1 MSVVVALVALA
12 IAIGAVGTV
21 VPLIPGLALVW
32 AATLAYGLIEGFGT
46 TGTVAFSVVT
56 VLALVGALA
65 GWVLPARVAGAAGA
79 ARSSI
84 LLGVAGAIVGFF
96 VLPVVGL
103 PVGGVAGVYAGE
115 LQRTRD
121 GVAAWRATRATIAG
135 FGLAALVQFGLALAM
150 TATWVVWV
158 LSA

>member
-12 IAIGAVGTV
+12 MAIGMVGTV
-21 VPLIPGLALVW
+21 VPLVPGLALVW
-32 AATLAYGLIEGFGT
+32 AAALAYGLVEGFGT
-46 TGTVAFSVVT
+46 TGTVAFSLVT
-56 VLALVGALA
+56 VFAIAGALA
-65 GWVLPARVAGAAGA
+65 GWVVPARVAGAAGA

-84 LLGVAGAIVGFF
+84 LLGVGAAIVGFF

>member
-1 MSVVVALVALA
+1 MVVALVALA
-12 IAIGAVGTV
+12 MAIGVVGTV
-21 VPLIPGLALVW
+21 VPLVPGLALVW
-32 AATLAYGLIEGFGT
+32 AATLAYGLIEGFGA
-46 TGTVAFSVVT
+46 TGTVAFSLVT
-56 VLALVGALA
+56 VFAIAGALA
-65 GWVLPARVAGAAGA
+65 GWVVPARVAGAAGA

-84 LLGVAGAIVGFF
+84 LLGVAATIVGFF

-121 GVAAWRATRATIAG
+121 GTAAWRATRATLAG
-135 FGLAALVQFGLALAM
+135 FGLATLVQFALALAM
-150 TATWVVWV
+150 AATWVVWV

>member
-12 IAIGAVGTV
+12 MAIGMVGTV
-21 VPLIPGLALVW
+21 VPLVPGLALVW
-32 AATLAYGLIEGFGT
+32 AAALAYGLVEGFGT
-46 TGTVAFSVVT
+46 TGTVAFSLVT
-56 VLALVGALA
+56 VFAIAGALA
-65 GWVLPARVAGAAGA
+65 GWVVPARVAGAAGA

-84 LLGVAGAIVGFF
+84 LLGVGAAIVGFF

-135 FGLAALVQFGLALAM
+135 FGLAALVQFGLALVM